1 VARSKRRQFAEA
13 RGGVTVVTK
22 DQNASG
28 DLGVYDLKT
37 KTITL
42 TGSVLISQ
50 GKNVLHGERVVVD
63 TVAGNV
69 RIESGATAH
78 DRVRALIL
86 PTKDANGAPTNVM
99 SFGAPSR
106 SN

>member
-1 VARSKRRQFAEA
+1 
-13 RGGVTVVTK
+13 
-22 DQNASG
+22 
-28 DLGVYDLKT
+28 LKA

-42 TGSVLISQ
+42 TGNVVISE

-69 RIESGATAH
+69 RVESGATVH

-86 PTKDANGAPTNVM
+86 PTKDANGAPTKIM
-99 SFGAPSR
+99 SFGAPSH